1 MTIKHIL
8 VAVSGGEGDRG
19 RIAEAVA
26 LAQRHGAEIAALHV
40 KPMLATYAIAPG
52 GEMPLALIEAQQRE
66 TEDRAHAVEA
76 MVRSEAAKAGMTIE
90 WYAEEGNEAGHAG
103 IRARYSDLVIA
114 SPDLAHDLVFTSATP
129 VLAFPDQATPGAP
142 RRALIAWN
150 GSREA
155 THAVR
160 DALPLMEGT
169 DPVVLVVDPPDG
181 KPIGADLARSLG
193 RHGLKVEVHE
203 RRSESRSVGDM
214 LLEEA
219 HSVGADLLVMGAY
232 GHSRFREWVLGGA
245 TETALKDAK
254 IPVLLS
260 H

>member
-8 VAVSGGEGDRG
+8 VAVSGGEGDRA
-19 RIAEAVA
+19 RLAEAVA
-26 LAQRHGAEIAALHV
+26 LAKRHGAQIAALHV
-40 KPMLATYAIAPG
+40 KPVLTTYAISPG
-52 GEMPLALIEAQQRE
+52 GEMPVALIEAQQRE
-66 TEDRAHAVEA
+66 AEERAGAVEA
-76 MVRSEAAKAGMTIE
+76 MVRSEAKKAGIGIE
-90 WYAEEGNEAGHAG
+90 WHAEEGNEASHAG
-103 IRARYSDLVIA
+103 VLARYSDLVIA

-129 VLAFPDQATPGAP
+129 VLAFPDDATPAVP

-169 DPVVLVVDPPDG
+169 EPVVLVVDPPEG
-181 KPIGADLARSLG
+181 RPIGADLARTLG

-203 RRSESRSVGDM
+203 RRSERRDIGDM

-219 HSVGADLLVMGAY
+219 HAVGADLLVMGAY